1 MTITPQAGD
10 FVLVD
15 IRSDVGKLV
24 HFLQWLN
31 GGKGHYEHVATYDG
45 HGGLYEATP
54 RNGIQHNP
62 LTEYDPKS
70 LFWSTGIINPS
81 DHQRECII
89 EFAEQ
94 CIGIDYSFLDYAAL
108 AAHHFHLWVP
118 GLRHYIE
125 TIKHMICS
133 QFVDRGYSTSAQMV
147 AKLYNEVG
155 IELFKDG
162 RWDGYVTP
170 DDLYQL
176 LLTTS
181 GLEFTK

>member
-15 IRSDVGKLV
+15 IRSDVGKLI

-54 RNGIQHNP
+54 RNGIMHNP
-62 LTEYDPKS
+62 LSEYDPKS
-70 LFWSTGIINPS
+70 LFWSTGIIKPTN
-81 DHQRECII
+81 DQRALIL
-89 EFAEQ
+89 ATAKK
-94 CIGIDYSFLDYAAL
+94 CIGIDYSFLDYVAL
-108 AAHHFHLWVP
+108 AAHHFHLWAP
-118 GLRHYIE
+118 GLKHYIG
-125 TIKHMICS
+125 TTKHMICS
-133 QFVDRGYSTSAQMV
+133 QFVDYC
-147 AKLYNEVG
+147 YNQAG
-155 IELFKDG
+155 IQLFTG
-162 RWDGYVTP
+162 VWPGYVTP